1 MDLYMSKYLFLVF
14 VSTVLFTTHS
24 FSQKRGAVKG
34 VLIDT
39 TSGRAPLQ
47 NATVSVTP
55 LGGDS
60 TDADYTV
67 TDKTGAFSIKGIRAG
82 QYRLLITY
90 EGYGSIN
97 KRFSISDSG
106 NVVDFSTLYIHT
118 ADNTLTAV
126 VIQRPPMQIKKDTTE
141 YNAGMFATKPNAVA
155 EDLLKKMPG
164 MSVDNSGNITHAGET
179 VQRILVDGKRFFS
192 DDPKLATRNLPPDII
207 DKIQV
212 FDDLSDQS
220 KFTGFDD
227 GNRVKTINIVT
238 KKNRRKG
245 YFGKFVG
252 GDGTNEDY
260 DESINLHRF
269 DGNTQM
275 SLLGQGNDINKQNF
289 TPQDIFGSNGG
300 GGRRGGNGGG
310 GGGIAASTSPQSN
323 GVTTVWAG
331 GLNYRNTFGTNPNHS
346 TDVYGSYFY
355 NYQHVVLKQT
365 DSAITPV
372 QSDVSPDSALVTSG
386 NTYNIS
392 RISSHRV
399 YLNVESRLDTN
410 NSLIFRPNI
419 TFQKSTPS
427 GSSFS
432 SEYDNHGSLVN
443 VLNGRTSS
451 ENSGFN
457 INSSNLQFRHRFAKP
472 WRTISVDVNTTANV
486 NNGSGYSY
494 SVNQFYPSSKV
505 RNYYVDTLN
514 QFYIDSL
521 RSWTVT
527 PTVSYTEPLSKNQ
540 ILQFT
545 YYHSYTNS
553 KTINDTYDYV
563 DSLKSYSQYDYLFS
577 NSYKFTSNTD
587 NAAVAW
593 RTQHEKYNL
602 SVGSG
607 IQWTKFDS
615 YNTTKGI
622 AVDHGYINYTP
633 TVNFSYQFSN
643 TSHLRMNYSGRTGT
657 PSAAQLQPLTTTSDS
672 VNFQEG
678 NPALKPQ
685 FTHSLRILYANFNP
699 ANQHI
704 IFATVN
710 ASTIVNDI
718 QSVVYRN
725 AKGGSVSTY
734 TNLNGTYNVNGF
746 FNYGFPLARPKSN
759 LNFMTVLTYAQSQ
772 TLLAQDSTSY
782 KNGIFAHEYTK
793 NTGLNETIRW
803 TTNIKKNFDM
813 NFSSTTGYTINK
825 TPGISRSVT
834 DTTSKSGGSAGG
846 GNNSLNYFT
855 ETLSAEFTAYTN
867 SGWLIAANFDYTYT
881 YTNSPTY
888 QASVPLF
895 TPSIAKQLFKKKN
908 GELRLTVF
916 DVLNKNTSV
925 SKTVGSGGAVTYQ
938 RTNVLGRYAM
948 LTFTYNLNN
957 FVGSN
962 QRRMPGFFPGR
973 FRGGGGGGFRDG
985 NGRFP
990 ID

>member
-14 VSTVLFTTHS
+14 VSTVLFTTQS

-39 TSGRAPLQ
+39 TSGKAPLQ

-60 TDADYTV
+60 TDAQYTV
-67 TDKTGAFSIKGIRAG
+67 TGKTGAFSIKGIRTG

-106 NVVDFSTLYIHT
+106 NVIDFSTLYIHT

-126 VIQRPPMQIKKDTTE
+126 VIQRPPMGIKKDTTE

-238 KKNRRKG
+238 KKNSRKG

-252 GDGTNEDY
+252 SGGSNQDY
-260 DESINLHRF
+260 DESVNLHRF
-269 DGNTQM
+269 NGNTQM
-275 SLLGQGNDINKQNF
+275 SVLGQGNDVNKQNF
-289 TPQDIFGSNGG
+289 TPQDIFGGG

-331 GLNYRNTFGTNPNHS
+331 GLNYRNTFGTDPNHS

-372 QSDVSPDSALVTSG
+372 QSLTSPDSAVVTSG
-386 NTYNIS
+386 SNYNIS

-399 YLNVESRLDTN
+399 FLNVESRLDSN

-419 TFQKSTPS
+419 TFQKSTPG

-432 SEYDNHGSLVN
+432 REYDNHGNPIN
-443 VLNGRTSS
+443 VLDGHTSS

-457 INSSNLQFRHRFAKP
+457 INSTNFQFRHRFAKP
-472 WRTISVDVNTTANV
+472 WRTLSLDVNTTANV
-486 NNGSGYSY
+486 NNGSGYTY
-494 SVNQFYPSSKV
+494 SINQVYPTAKNPFY
-505 RNYYVDTLN
+505 NVDTIN
-514 QFYIDSL
+514 HFYNDSL
-521 RSWTVT
+521 HSWTIT
-527 PTVSYTEPLSKNQ
+527 PTVSYTEPLSKDQ

-553 KTINDTYDYV
+553 RTINNTYDYV
-563 DSLKSYSQYDYLFS
+563 DSLKSYDQYDYYFS
-577 NSYKFTSNTD
+577 NSYKFISNTN

-593 RTQHEKYNL
+593 RTIHRKYNL

-622 AVDHGYINYTP
+622 DVSHGYINYTP
-633 TVNFSYQFSN
+633 TVNLSYQFSN
-643 TSHLRMNYSGRTGT
+643 TSHLRLNYSGRTGT
-657 PSAAQLQPLTTTSDS
+657 PSPSQLQPLVTTSDS
-672 VNFQEG
+672 INFQEG

-699 ANQHI
+699 ANQHVL
-704 IFATVN
+704 FATLN

-725 AKGGSVSTY
+725 SRGGQVSTY

-746 FNYGFPLARPKSN
+746 FNYGFPLTSPKSN
-759 LNFMTVLTYAQSQ
+759 LNFMTNISYTQSQ
-772 TLLAQDSTSY
+772 TLLAQDSISY
-782 KNGIFAHEYTK
+782 KNGLFAHEYTK

-813 NFSSTTGYTINK
+813 NFSSTTGYTINR
-825 TPGISRSVT
+825 TPGISRSVS
-834 DTTSKSGGSAGG
+834 DTAAKGGGSTG
-846 GNNSLNYFT
+846 GNNGLNYFT

-925 SKTVGSGGAVTYQ
+925 SKTVGAGGAVTYQ

-957 FVGSN
+957 FAGAN
-962 QRRMPGFFPGR
+962 RRRMPGFFPGHNH
-973 FRGGGGGGFRDG
+973 GGGGGFRDG
-985 NGRFP
+985 HGGFP
-990 ID
+990 LY